1 MRYASYSE
9 YQHSGISWLERI
21 PKHWDVIP
29 IKFSLAIPITDGP
42 HETPHLY
49 SVGVPFVSAEA
60 IKNDKIDFSRIR
72 GHISSDDHER
82 YSKKYFPEKGD
93 VYMVKSGAT
102 TGNVARVETDQ
113 EFNIWSP
120 LAALRP
126 DRELMTTDFLF
137 FFMKSKAFSYSVE
150 LGWNYGTQQNIGM
163 GVIANLK
170 LALPPIEEQCQINK
184 FLRYKT
190 DQLDQ
195 LIAKK
200 QALIE
205 RLNEQRIALITQ
217 AVTRGLNS
225 DVPLKDSGV
234 EWLGQVPEGWEVAKL
249 RRCVSTVTSGSRG
262 WAKYFSDSGDI
273 FLRITNLTRNS
284 IQLLRTDI
292 QRVMPPEGSEG
303 ERTKTQPG
311 DVLISITA
319 DLGSVAVIPDFFVA
333 AYVSQ
338 HICLV
343 RPERDKVLPEWLA
356 MSVFSHSG
364 RAQLGSSGYGG
375 TKQQLSLAD
384 VKELVFTMPP
394 TLKEQKDILEYVQV
408 ETEKTDRLV
417 SLTVDT
423 INRLEEYRTA
433 LITAAVTGKIDVRD
447 IQIPAT
453 PNDGLTS
460 ENIHEKASSQ
470 A

>member
-1 MRYASYSE
+1 MAYGSYAHIQKLNGFEIPDRWDCRKLKFCSTCNDEIHPESMDPDTEIFYVDISSVNLSEGVIQIEAMPFEKAPSRARRRTQSGDTIVSTVRTYLKAIAYIDDRNDLTVSTGFAVLRPNQVLDSKYLSYYARSE
-9 YQHSGISWLERI
+9 LFVGE
-21 PKHWDVIP
+21 VT
-29 IKFSLAIPITDGP
+29 SLSNGVSYPAINPIT
-42 HETPHLY
+42 L
-49 SVGVPFVSAEA
+49 VGIPALFP
-60 IKNDKIDFSRIR
+60 NC
-72 GHISSDDHER
+72 
-82 YSKKYFPEKGD
+82 KKEQ
-93 VYMVKSGAT
+93 AQI
-102 TGNVARVETDQ
+102 AR
-113 EFNIWSP
+113 
-120 LAALRP
+120 
-126 DRELMTTDFLF
+126 FLD
-137 FFMKSKAFSYSVE
+137 
-150 LGWNYGTQQNIGM
+150 
-163 GVIANLK
+163 
-170 LALPPIEEQCQINK
+170 
-184 FLRYKT
+184 YKT
-190 DQLDQ
+190 AQLDQ

-217 AVTRGLNS
+217 AVTRGLNP

-284 IQLLRTDI
+284 IQLMRTDI

-319 DLGSVAVIPDFFVA
+319 DLGSVAVIPDSFEA

-394 TLKEQKDILEYVQV
+394 TLKEQGDILEYVQV

-447 IQIPAT
+447 IQIPVP
-453 PNDGLTS
+453 PNDGPTS

>member
-1 MRYASYSE
+1 MIEERYQSYQESPVT
-9 YQHSGISWLERI
+9 WLKRI
-21 PKHWDVIP
+21 PSHWEIRKL
-29 IKFSLAIPITDGP
+29 KFLATIQNGQDYKNVEAEFGESSYPVYGSGGAFTKASRFLYDGESVLFGRKGTIDKP
-42 HETPHLY
+42 LHVHEKFWTVDTMFYSHLY
-49 SVGVPFVSAEA
+49 ADTNG
-60 IKNDKIDFSRIR
+60 
-72 GHISSDDHER
+72 R
-82 YSKKYFPEKGD
+82 YFY
-93 VYMVKSGAT
+93 YQAT
-102 TGNVARVETDQ
+102 TIQ
-113 EFNIWSP
+113 
-120 LAALRP
+120 
-126 DRELMTTDFLF
+126 
-137 FFMKSKAFSYSVE
+137 YS
-150 LGWNYGTQQNIGM
+150 LIATQT
-163 GVIANLK
+163 
-170 LALPPIEEQCQINK
+170 ALPSITQFDLSNYFLCFPPLSEQTQIAR
-184 FLRYKT
+184 FLDHKT
-190 DQLDQ
+190 AQLDQ
-195 LIAKK
+195 LIVKK

-217 AVTRGLNS
+217 AVTRGLNP

-284 IQLLRTDI
+284 IQLMRTDI

-319 DLGSVAVIPDFFVA
+319 DLGSVAVIPDSFEA

-394 TLKEQKDILEYVQV
+394 TLKEQGDILEYVQV

-453 PNDGLTS
+453 SDDSPNPHDW
-460 ENIHEKASSQ
+460 ASSQ